1 MITVKRFRAL
11 FVYEMIDI
19 YNRKS
24 MFIMSVILPV
34 IFFLIFSSMMSG
46 TKSEISYFTRDYML
60 SMTTFS
66 LTSYAIFSFPIEL
79 INEKNKGWT
88 RSLLR
93 APVTPLTYYSV
104 KIMKIIILFMISILI
119 VFIVGSVIKN
129 VNMTA
134 IEWIMSYLALLF
146 GSVIFLTIGLLL
158 SQLKDVQKVSTIGN
172 ILYLGLA
179 MLGGLWFPVAIFPE
193 WLKPIAKAT
202 PTYNLKNLATGIFS
216 DNYPYESILI
226 LSLYGMI
233 FVILSLWIRKNVEV
247 M

>member
-1 MITVKRFRAL
+1 MMEMKKFKAL
-11 FVYEMIDI
+11 FRYEMIDI

-24 MFIMSVILPV
+24 MFIMSVALPV

-46 TKSEISYFTRDYML
+46 SETEISYYTRDYML

-79 INEKNKGWT
+79 INEKKQGWT

-93 APVTPLTYYSV
+93 TPITPLTYYSV
-104 KIMKIIILFMISILI
+104 KVLKMIIMYMISILL
-119 VFIVGSVIKN
+119 VFIIGGTIKN
-129 VNMTA
+129 VEMSVM
-134 IEWIMSYLALLF
+134 EWIISYLALLF
-146 GSVIFLTIGLLL
+146 GAIIFLSIGLLL
-158 SQLKDVQKVSTIGN
+158 SQYKDAQKVSTIGN

-179 MLGGLWFPVAIFPE
+179 MLGGLWFPIAIFPE

-202 PTYNLKNLATGIFS
+202 PTYNLKNLAAGVFN

-226 LSLYGMI
+226 LGIYGFI
-233 FVILSLWIRKNVEV
+233 FVILSLWIRKKVDV